1 MLAKFL
7 HSFSIAI
14 EAILHNKLRAFL
26 TSLGII
32 FGVASVIAMLAI
44 GAGAEKVIL
53 EQMKLL
59 GTNNLVISPNT
70 LQSEGNVQAEEEKKY
85 EKRPFTPGL
94 TLADADNIAAAV
106 PHVKFVSSE
115 IILESLVIRNGLK
128 RTGKLVGID
137 RNYFEVKNFKIADG
151 SAFSQYQLENSLPVC
166 IIGSGIKTRFF
177 TGEVPLGKRIK
188 CGQNWLKVV
197 GVLEN
202 ISVTGRE
209 VKKLGLRDYNMD
221 IYTPI
226 KTVLLRYENRGKLT
240 PAQIASRSMRMGG
253 FQVSATSRETGS
265 ENYNQLDKIIVHVDQ
280 NKYTTPVSEI
290 VNRMLKRRHNN
301 VVDYEITI
309 PELLIQQEQK
319 TKRIFNFVLGAI
331 ASISLMVG
339 GIGVMNIMLASVLDR
354 IKEIG
359 LRQSLGASRRD
370 IILQFINESVT
381 LTVTGGICGIL
392 LGFLFCYAIEKSTEI
407 ETLISPMSVAL
418 SFLVSISVGLIFGIY
433 PAQKAAAQDPVVL
446 LRHD

>member
-1 MLAKFL
+1 MLVKFI
-7 HSFSIAI
+7 HSFSIAL

-26 TSLGII
+26 TSLGVI
-32 FGVASVIAMLAI
+32 FGVASVIAMQGI
-44 GAGAEKVIL
+44 GSGAEKVIL

-70 LQSEGNVQAEEEKKY
+70 EKSEGKILATEDQKS

-94 TLADADNIAAAV
+94 TLADANNITMAV
-106 PHVKFVSSE
+106 PHVEYVSSE
-115 IILESLVIRNGLK
+115 IILETLVIRSSLK

-137 RNYFEVKNFKIADG
+137 EHYFEVKNFNITAG
-151 SAFSQYQLENSLPVC
+151 RQFSPYQLENSLPVC

-177 TGEVPLGKRIK
+177 TGVNPLGQLIK
-188 CGQNWLKVV
+188 CGQNWLKVI
-197 GVLEN
+197 GILDE
-202 ISVTGRE
+202 ISLTGSE
-209 VKKLGLRDYNMD
+209 VKKLGLRDFNMD

-226 KTVLLRYENRGKLT
+226 NTILLRYENRGKLT
-240 PAQIASRSMRMGG
+240 PSQVASRSTRMGNV
-253 FQVSATSRETGS
+253 QIDQASS
-265 ENYNQLDKIIVHVDQ
+265 ERSFTNYNQLDKIIVHIDQ
-280 NKYTTPVSEI
+280 NEYMSSISDI
-290 VNRMLKRRHNN
+290 VNRMLKRRHND

-331 ASISLMVG
+331 ASISLLVG

-354 IKEIG
+354 FKEIG
-359 LRQSLGASRRD
+359 LRQALGASRKD

-381 LTVTGGICGIL
+381 LTVSGGVCGIL
-392 LGFLFCYAIEKSTEI
+392 LGFIFCYAIERSTGI
-407 ETLISPMSVAL
+407 ETLISPLSVVV
-418 SFLVSISVGLIFGIY
+418 SFVVSISVGLIFGIY
-433 PAQKAAAQDPVVL
+433 PAQKAATHDPVVL